1 LRAERAKS
9 VTGLST
15 INTQLSTFPRRVVP
29 ELLDG
34 LPPDDPEA
42 LRSRRDL
49 RMINGLMGNFR
60 WVEKAI
66 FEALGPGPLGFDRRL
81 AQPPRQI
88 IEIGAG
94 EGRLCRR
101 LSARLKGAKVLGIDF
116 APAPEDLPAEIAW
129 RQGDLFAALS
139 ECRADVLFGTMILHH
154 FPDEE
159 LRQLGELLR
168 RFRVI
173 CFCEPWRASLPH
185 IWGGLMWPVIGRVTR
200 HDMSVS
206 INAGFR
212 PGELPALLGLK
223 DWRVR
228 ESVDWRGSVRLLA
241 SKK

>member
-1 LRAERAKS
+1 MVIS
-9 VTGLST
+9 VSGLST
-15 INTQLSTFPRRVVP
+15 ITTQLSTFPRRVVP

-42 LRSRRDL
+42 RRSRRDL

-60 WVEKAI
+60 WVEKGI
-66 FEALGPGPLGFDRRL
+66 FRALGPGVLSFDRRL
-81 AQPPRQI
+81 AQPPLQI

-94 EGRLCRR
+94 EGRLCRKLAIR
-101 LSARLKGAKVLGIDF
+101 FKDAKVLGIDF
-116 APAPEDLPAEIAW
+116 APAPEDLPEEIAW

-139 ECRADVLFGTMILHH
+139 ECAADVLVGTMILHH

-159 LRQLGELLR
+159 LRQLGDLLR
-168 RFRVI
+168 KFSVI
-173 CFCEPWRASLPH
+173 CFCEPWRAAWPH

-212 PGELPALLGLK
+212 PGELPALLGLN

-241 SKK
+241 WKK